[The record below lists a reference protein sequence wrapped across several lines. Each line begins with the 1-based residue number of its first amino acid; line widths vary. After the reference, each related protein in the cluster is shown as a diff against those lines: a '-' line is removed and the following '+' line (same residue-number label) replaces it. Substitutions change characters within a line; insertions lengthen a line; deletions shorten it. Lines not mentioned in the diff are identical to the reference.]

1 MEKGKVEKLIQEFVQ
16 DQVFLLN
23 YTKADN
29 VISLD
34 YDAKLTVKIGKR
46 IAKNVKKIIANGGVD
61 EMSKLLESDDL
72 MVQTAAAQY
81 LYPVKPKECL
91 EILRKYSNS
100 LTDDLDKLKV
110 DDMIKGFETNNE
122 FFVNIFEELYGKQMW
137 KY

>member
-1 MEKGKVEKLIQEFVQ
+1 MEKVKVEKLIQEFVQ

-81 LYPVKPKECL
+81 LYPVAPEKCIN
-91 EILRKYSNS
+91 ILKTYSES

-110 DDMIKGFETNNE
+110 NDMIKGFESGNQ
-122 FFVNIFEELYGKQMW
+122 FFINIFEELYGKQM
-137 KY
+137 